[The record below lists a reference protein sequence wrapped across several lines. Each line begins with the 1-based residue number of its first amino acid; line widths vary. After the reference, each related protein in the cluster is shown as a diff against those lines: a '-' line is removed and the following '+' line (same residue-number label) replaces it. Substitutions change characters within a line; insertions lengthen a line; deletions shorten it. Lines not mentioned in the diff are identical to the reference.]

1 MDFVFVFY
9 IVFLRVY
16 SRFLT
21 LLFGIINFVPLRIY
35 LQYPFSV
42 RDLIT
47 GLTAPSPFDSPFSPP
62 DHLYLL
68 PSSSLLYLP
77 L

>member
-35 LQYPFSV
+35 LQYPFSLRGV
-42 RDLIT
+42 IT
-47 GLTAPSPFDSPFSPP
+47 SLMALSPFDSPFSPP
-62 DHLYLL
+62 GHLYLL
-68 PSSSLLYLP
+68 PPPSLLYLT